1 MSGTEEMADRYIAYK
16 QALGFDF
23 AGEARGLCSFAAF
36 LGIDDATE
44 EAAIAWA
51 CSVADHPRA

>member
-1 MSGTEEMADRYIAYK
+1 MSGSEEMADRYIAYK
-16 QALGFDF
+16 RALGFDF
-23 AGEARGLCSFAAF
+23 ADEARRLRAFAAF